1 MVTVARCDEAS
12 VHEVELDKL
21 SVGEIQIHSDQQS
34 AAALRQRNRTGESS
48 NQESW
53 LQTAD
58 YSFSLALSLCV
69 FLSRTPASSVDPSSC
84 LLNFQ
89 ISVVRLT

>member
-21 SVGEIQIHSDQQS
+21 SVGEIQIHSDQQP
-34 AAALRQRNRTGESS
+34 ATALKMRNRPGKSS

-53 LQTAD
+53 LQIAD
-58 YSFSLALSLCV
+58 YRFSLVLSFCV
-69 FLSRTPASSVDPSSC
+69 FISRTVASSMGPSSC
-84 LLNFQ
+84 LLNFH
-89 ISVVRLT
+89 ISVLRLT